1 MNLISICR
9 KMVINGA
16 HRTSVWTPNSKLEDG
31 QFCKIGRGGRNNEP
45 SDVDALERHSR
56 EGIAQAERK
65 DRTSEQSGKHE
76 CK

>member
-1 MNLISICR
+1 
-9 KMVINGA
+9 MVINRASSYVCVDAELETG
-16 HRTSVWTPNSKLEDG
+16 RRSVLED
-31 QFCKIGRGGRNNEP
+31 RSRGRNNEP